1 MRSLVVA
8 WLERHGLPGWLA
20 PDYMVMVGLASLLG
34 AAVTQRLSR
43 RDGADAG
50 LEGRALIAAYAGA
63 LAGGYVFEWLRALPE
78 ALLSGSL
85 DPLLHAGRAAYG
97 GLLLGALA
105 AAWVLRRGGA
115 KALPFLD
122 RAVPL
127 CGISYG
133 FVRTGCFLAGC
144 DYGKPTAGLFGVR
157 FPAESPAALDHASLG
172 WIPQGAPSLPVHPT
186 QLYEAAVGLVA
197 AAIASLWLF
206 GPRRDGRAFGTWI
219 ALYATGRFF
228 VEMVRGD
235 ASRGT
240 YGPLSSAQVVSI
252 VLLVGVGA
260 AVVLARRGPRLS
272 LASAMLAAAA
282 LVVPEEAAAE
292 PAKSG
297 QAAQPAKPAQ
307 PAQPAKPAGQTTQ
320 APAGQK
326 PGAATPPSVPPPPP
340 VQQAQP
346 YPPPQG
352 GAYPYPYP
360 PPAQG
365 AAPYPY
371 PYPYPY
377 PPPPQGAAPY
387 PYPYPYP
394 YPPPPQGAT
403 PQAGVKSVPADELPP
418 EERLEDPQKDYN
430 KRRFSIGLAGGGY
443 FAPGR
448 FAVKDGAL
456 VDLEATYRITTG
468 PRQRFEIGLEGR
480 FVGTTDA
487 AQGGIGVPMRFVA
500 GLGRYSE
507 IEFTTIPFYSRVV
520 FDSAYFEPA
529 NGFGARFQLG
539 FGFPLTSHFAIGFTP
554 VGFGLMGSGSVNTL
568 FTYEP
573 RFWVKVAP
581 L

>member
-20 PDYMVMVGLASLLG
+20 PDYMVMVGLAALLG
-34 AAVTQRLSR
+34 AIATQRLSR

-50 LEGRALIAAYAGA
+50 LEGRALLAAYAGA

-78 ALLSGSL
+78 ALLSRSL

-97 GLLLGALA
+97 GLLMGALA

-115 KALPFLD
+115 TALPFLD

-144 DYGKPTAGLFGVR
+144 DYGKPTAGFFGVR
-157 FPAESPAALDHASLG
+157 FPAGSPAALDHASLG
-172 WIPQGAPSLPVHPT
+172 WVPQGAPSLPVHPT
-186 QLYEAAVGLVA
+186 QLYEAVVGLVA
-197 AAIASLWLF
+197 GVVASLWLL

-219 ALYATGRFF
+219 ALYATGRFC

-240 YGPLSSAQVVSI
+240 YGPLSSAQLVSI

-260 AVVLARRGPRLS
+260 AVVLARKGPRLS

-282 LVVPEEAAAE
+282 LVVPEEAAA
-292 PAKSG
+292 
-297 QAAQPAKPAQ
+297 QPAKPT
-307 PAQPAKPAGQTTQ
+307 GTTTQ
-320 APAGQK
+320 APAGQPPK
-326 PGAATPPSVPPPPP
+326 QPAGQTPPAAGPKAGAATPSSVPPPPP

-346 YPPPQG
+346 YPPPPQG
-352 GAYPYPYP
+352 GTAYPYP

-365 AAPYPY
+365 AAPY

-394 YPPPPQGAT
+394 YPPPPPGGT
-403 PQAGVKSVPADELPP
+403 PTGVRSVPAEELPP
-418 EERLEDPQKDYN
+418 EEKPADPQKEYN
-430 KRRFSIGLAGGGY
+430 KLRFGIGLAGGGY

-456 VDLEATYRITTG
+456 VDLEATYRIATG
-468 PRQRFEIGLEGR
+468 SRQRFEIGLEGR
-480 FVGTTDA
+480 FVGTNDA
-487 AQGGIGVPMRFVA
+487 AQWGIGVPLRFVT
-500 GLGRYSE
+500 GLGRYAE
-507 IEFTTIPFYSRVV
+507 IDFTTMPFYSRVV

-554 VGFGLMGSGSVNTL
+554 LGFGIMGSGSVHTL

-581 L
+581 F

>member
-1 MRSLVVA
+1 MRTLIVA

-20 PDYMVMVGLASLLG
+20 PDYMMMVGLAALLG
-34 AAVTQRLSR
+34 AAATQKLSR

-63 LAGGYVFEWLRALPE
+63 LAGGYVFEWLRAVPE
-78 ALLSGSL
+78 AIAAGSL
-85 DPLLHAGRAAYG
+85 NPLLHAGRAAYG
-97 GLLLGALA
+97 GLLMGALA

-172 WIPQGAPSLPVHPT
+172 WVPRGAPSLPVHPT

-197 AAIASLWLF
+197 AAIASLWLL

-219 ALYATGRFF
+219 ALYAVGRFF
-228 VEMVRGD
+228 LEMLRGD

-252 VLLVGVGA
+252 VLLFAVGA
-260 AVVLARRGPRLS
+260 AVLLARKGPRLS

-282 LVVPEEAAAE
+282 LVVPEEAAA
-292 PAKSG
+292 
-297 QAAQPAKPAQ
+297 QPAKAGQTTQSPTLYA
-307 PAQPAKPAGQTTQ
+307 PKQPAKAGQTTQ
-320 APAGQK
+320 APAGQ
-326 PGAATPPSVPPPPP
+326 TSVPPPPP

-352 GAYPYPYP
+352 SAYPYPYP
-360 PPAQG
+360 PPPQG
-365 AAPYPY
+365 AAPY

-403 PQAGVKSVPADELPP
+403 PPTGVRSVPAEELPP
-418 EERLEDPQKDYN
+418 EEKPADPQREYN
-430 KRRFSIGLAGGGY
+430 KLRFGIGLAGGGY

-456 VDLEATYRITTG
+456 VDLEATYRIATG
-468 PRQRFEIGLEGR
+468 PRQRFEVGLEGR

-487 AQGGIGVPMRFVA
+487 AQWGIGVPLRFVT
-500 GLGRYSE
+500 GIGRYAE
-507 IEFTTIPFYSRVV
+507 LDFTAVPFYSRVS

-529 NGFGARFQLG
+529 NGFGSRFQFS

-554 VGFGLMGSGSVNTL
+554 LGFGVMGSGSVNAL

>member
-20 PDYMVMVGLASLLG
+20 PDYMVMVGLAALLG

-50 LEGRALIAAYAGA
+50 LEGRALVAAYAGA

-97 GLLLGALA
+97 GLLMAALA

-157 FPAESPAALDHASLG
+157 FPAGSPAALDHASLG
-172 WIPQGAPSLPVHPT
+172 WIPQGAPSLPVHAT

-197 AAIASLWLF
+197 GVLASLWLL

-235 ASRGT
+235 VSRGT
-240 YGPLSSAQVVSI
+240 YGPLSSAQFVSI
-252 VLLVGVGA
+252 VLVLGVGA
-260 AVVLARRGPRLS
+260 AVVLARKGPRLS

-282 LVVPEEAAAE
+282 LVVPEEAAAQ
-292 PAKSG
+292 PAKST
-297 QAAQPAKPAQ
+297 
-307 PAQPAKPAGQTTQ
+307 GQTTQ
-320 APAGQK
+320 APAGQTPK
-326 PGAATPPSVPPPPP
+326 QPAGQPPPAAGQKAGTATPPSVPPPPP

-346 YPPPQG
+346 YPPPPQG
-352 GAYPYPYP
+352 GTAYPYPYP
-360 PPAQG
+360 PPPQG
-365 AAPYPY
+365 AAPY

-394 YPPPPQGAT
+394 PPPQGGT
-403 PQAGVKSVPADELPP
+403 PPTGVKSVPAEELPP
-418 EERLEDPQKDYN
+418 EERPADPQREYN
-430 KRRFSIGLAGGGY
+430 KHRFGIGLAGGGY

-448 FAVKDGAL
+448 FSVKDGAL
-456 VDLEATYRITTG
+456 VDLEATYRIATG

-480 FVGTTDA
+480 FVGTGDA
-487 AQGGIGVPMRFVA
+487 AQWGIGVPLRFVA

-507 IEFTTIPFYSRVV
+507 IEFTTMPFYSRVV
-520 FDSAYFEPA
+520 FDAANFEPA

-539 FGFPLTSHFAIGFTP
+539 FGFPLTSHFALGFTP
-554 VGFGLMGSGSVNTL
+554 LGFGIMGSGSVNTL

-573 RFWVKVAP
+573 RFWVKVSP
-581 L
+581 F